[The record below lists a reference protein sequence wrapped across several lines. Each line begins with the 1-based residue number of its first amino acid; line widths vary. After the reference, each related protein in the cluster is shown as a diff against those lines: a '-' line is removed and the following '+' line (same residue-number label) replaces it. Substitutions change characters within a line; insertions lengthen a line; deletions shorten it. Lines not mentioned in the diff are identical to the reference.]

1 MIMLILRH
9 WGEIMD
15 EQFKTKYG
23 GELDNNSLQE
33 YFKHLINRLWKI
45 LPMKE
50 QNCLTLDK
58 YLFNL
63 RIELMGG
70 ERILLSSGLFIELI
84 NNLESLSDLDKKEEY
99 KPQIFKCINI
109 CEKIINKLK
118 G

>member
-1 MIMLILRH
+1 
-9 WGEIMD
+9 MD
-15 EQFKTKYG
+15 EKLKNKYG
-23 GELDNNSLQE
+23 GDIDINSLQE

-70 ERILLSSGLFIELI
+70 ESILLNSGLFIELI
-84 NNLESLSDLDKKEEY
+84 NNLESLSGLDKKEEY

-109 CEKIINKLK
+109 CEKIINKL
-118 G
+118 GG